1 MSSDELAPWEIE
13 DAVKDSLAKKFKIA
27 TPVKP
32 SEITTLQFDKSDID
46 YLITVYL
53 QRMGVDTEI
62 YTEGGELFQETVRY
76 IVRSSVKPNPLAAI
90 ATAIACIGTV
100 IGGGSYQTGAP
111 TNWSNYYIL
120 VLGSSGRGKTEA
132 ISCGQTLLG
141 YINPDFIGDSTITSA
156 SGLAARLA
164 YKDAED
170 SNWPRFARCLYTL
183 DEFDDLCKQMNQE
196 RENTKTG
203 VGRLLKTLWSKPW
216 SPKYNRGVIDTKY
229 RWELDW
235 HNLSIVG
242 SATNKSFLE
251 SCTSKNVTDGF
262 LTRWLIFDA
271 TDEAEEAAGI
281 RITRQTPV
289 HAGLPEDLIKEYSKL
304 ANMYLR
310 GKRLT
315 GALAIKERTLPY
327 NDDAAR
333 FLRALNLEY
342 DDKRPPEPAS
352 FFVSRTLEHAQKL
365 TLVRAASERLDAAT
379 EITVEDLSWALKIAE
394 YSEATITKMLPIVDE
409 SNLSKIRRVMVEI
422 IEKYSVGSK
431 HGTCPASKIRYEL
444 PRRCKREL
452 QRDIGYYI
460 NDAKEA
466 GIIDVL
472 GSETRQ
478 VCRVVPEDE
487 RERRLDEIEKEAYEF
502 TCKAEEAA
510 RKTEESGGNVWGKG

>member
-1 MSSDELAPWEIE
+1 MSDNAFSSALT
-13 DAVKDSLAKKFKIA
+13 DSLAKEFGVA
-27 TPVKP
+27 TPVDP
-32 SEITTLQFDKSDID
+32 PEITRLQFSKEDID
-46 YLITVYL
+46 TLIITYLK
-53 QRMGVDTEI
+53 RMGVDPEI
-62 YTEGGELFQETVRY
+62 YTEGGELFCETVRY
-76 IVRSSVKPNPLAAI
+76 IIRSSVKPNPLAAI
-90 ATAIACIGTV
+90 ATSIACIGTV
-100 IGGGSYQTGAP
+100 IGGGAYQTGAP
-111 TNWSNYYIL
+111 TNWSNYYLL

-132 ISCGQTLLG
+132 VSCGQTLLG
-141 YINPDFIGDSTITSA
+141 YVNSDFVGDSTITSA

-183 DEFDDLCKQMNQE
+183 DEFDDLCKQINQE

-203 VGRLLKTLWSKPW
+203 VGRLLKSLWSRPW
-216 SPKYNRGVIDTKY
+216 APQYNRGVIDAKY

-235 HNLSIVG
+235 HNLSIIG
-242 SATNKSFLE
+242 LATNKSFLE

-262 LTRWLIFDA
+262 LTRWLVFDA

-281 RITRQTPV
+281 RITRQVPV
-289 HAGLPEDLIKEYSKL
+289 HAGLPESLIKEYTKL

-327 NDDAAR
+327 TDDAAR

-342 DDKRPPEPAS
+342 DDKRLPEPAS

-365 TLVRAASERLDAAT
+365 TLVRAASDRLDTAM

-409 SNLSKIRRVMVEI
+409 SNLSRIRRVIVEI
-422 IEKYSVGSK
+422 VEKYSSK
-431 HGTCPASKIRYEL
+431 SRHGTCPASKIRYEL

-460 NDAKEA
+460 AEAKEA
-466 GIIDVL
+466 GIIDVF
-472 GSETRQ
+472 GSESRQ
-478 VCRVVPEDE
+478 VCRVVPEEE
-487 RERRLDEIEKEAYEF
+487 RERRFKEITKEAHEAAL
-502 TCKAEEAA
+502 KAEEAA
-510 RKTEESGGNVWGKG
+510 RKAEASGGNVWGAE